1 MGLEGWLEVSVQGEW
16 RVGEK
21 EKEVGSGGRRV
32 TSVSALRSCTLTTK
46 RLL

>member
-1 MGLEGWLEVSVQGEW
+1 MGLEGWVEVALRGEW
-16 RVGEK
+16 RVGKK
-21 EKEVGSGGRRV
+21 EKEVGGGGRRV